1 MSGTSQ
7 SKRDRPNVSRG
18 DRSNIKSTERTT
30 TTTTTKENMERAE
43 KVIQEQESPSRPLAQ
58 MSLTDTSG
66 LPSYTFP
73 TSHELRRIGEQ
84 ITLQKIKAQMV
95 QAASIPKSHV
105 IVKEDITEWM
115 ARLLDLHGFTIER
128 LSNGTFRVSW

>member
-43 KVIQEQESPSRPLAQ
+43 KEQESPSRRCGLAVFGVHLYRFEIVL
-58 MSLTDTSG
+58 SSSNIALCFV
-66 LPSYTFP
+66 LY
-73 TSHELRRIGEQ
+73 L
-84 ITLQKIKAQMV
+84 KAQMV
-95 QAASIPKSHV
+95 QAASIPKTNV